1 MGPVNQVI
9 LGGDPLLGG
18 TMLGSNLDNQLQ
30 ILEKYRQ
37 SLEAARQ
44 TMQQQVV
51 VQQPQKLIWDEI
63 DLEVEPLTD
72 EQKNMLFSDNDYAET
87 YALIQGMVQ
96 SEILNMVKAK
106 IESTPEGKELLQN
119 QLKNV
124 KRLKSKIINETN
136 REMELFKKFKE
147 FSKSNPGITYEEFIK
162 ANI

>member
-30 ILEKYRQ
+30 MLEKYRQ